1 MSCRRAK
8 PKKSPPTNK
17 SLKRKRPMKSS
28 KPCINVVCKR
38 PVSPRPFSANWKPC
52 RSQVAPKQEVPF
64 NPPGNHGAAQTTRNC
79 FRQTRRNRIPR
90 PRRQGWRKHPMAKEP
105 LMVPA
110 QKTNVHKLKRP
121 SKHLEST
128 KQPEVDQTLGTCL
141 VLGAIA
147 QKICVSRN
155 THQTACPPLHLRR
168 LPPLQG
174 RHVVASGA
182 RTR

>member
-1 MSCRRAK
+1 MDEPRILSDVFSCRPGLQVLVGRHLSPQPFTARTDTLAGQFSLSCRRAK

-90 PRRQGWRKHPMAKEP
+90 PRRQWRKHPMAKEP

-110 QKTNVHKLKRP
+110 LRP
-121 SKHLEST
+121 
-128 KQPEVDQTLGTCL
+128 TCT
-141 VLGAIA
+141 
-147 QKICVSRN
+147 S
-155 THQTACPPLHLRR
+155 
-168 LPPLQG
+168 
-174 RHVVASGA
+174 
-182 RTR
+182 